1 MGRKGKWW
9 YSIETKLIIGF
20 GMVITVIMIAAT
32 YIYHRAI
39 ILSRQTTYEKMY
51 SQAEFYL
58 QTLEQETEHIRQLQR
73 DFFNDRKLTFLI
85 GPEMNISDYEKR
97 DALLSVMERMNT
109 ITGVS
114 DLIQEGVLYLP
125 KSSYRITSTEIKR
138 MGMTDEEEVKRYMDY
153 LDGLIHYDGNC
164 FFVVEAGAPRI
175 SSDSV
180 PNHILVIKF
189 SVKKLQE
196 KLASLNL
203 AEESGAFIYNV
214 RDDVI
219 VEHSSG
225 NYMGNEI
232 LQILDLD
239 AGENYLNAQRMKI
252 GKEHYLVFAGG
263 QGTLGLFVEYRKENT
278 IMGAIDQFRI
288 IVNVIFILMLLV
300 AVLFGVYSKRL
311 IHKPITVLLKA
322 FERIQSGNWS
332 EHINHNRRDE
342 FSYLY
347 DGFNEMEDK
356 MGEMIE
362 KVYVQTNLA
371 QRAQMKQLQTQI
383 APHFLYNSFFSLRRK
398 IKGGDYENAEKLAKH
413 LGAYFQYL
421 TRNESDYVSLKQ
433 EVEHAKSYAAIQG
446 TRFIYRISINFEELP
461 EDFENLIVPRLVLQP
476 LLENAFEYGLES
488 KEKDGILWVH
498 FAETHKEYQ
507 ILIVDNG
514 ETPDEMIQELS
525 RKLKEGKTGEV
536 TGIYNIHKRLQIL
549 YDYQSGLRIER
560 SSIGGVSV
568 IMFIGKGGGESESEF
583 ADS

>member
-138 MGMTDEEEVKRYMDY
+138 MGMNDEEEVKRYMDY

-498 FAETHKEYQ
+498 FAETQKEYQ
-507 ILIVDNG
+507 ILIEDNG